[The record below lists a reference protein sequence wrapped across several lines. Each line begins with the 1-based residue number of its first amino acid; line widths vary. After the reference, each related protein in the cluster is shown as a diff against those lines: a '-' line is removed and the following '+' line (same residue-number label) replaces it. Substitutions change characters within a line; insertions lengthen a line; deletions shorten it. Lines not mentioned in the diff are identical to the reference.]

1 MEFFIAREITKIH
14 ETYIRDKVEN
24 MKLYLQENTK
34 GELTLLI
41 DNYYTKYSKN
51 NPVDIT
57 REIKLL
63 IDKMKSKDI
72 SEYLG
77 NKYKLN
83 KKIIYKKIIEIK
95 NE

>member
-1 MEFFIAREITKIH
+1 
-14 ETYIRDKVEN
+14 
-24 MKLYLQENTK
+24 
-34 GELTLLI
+34 
-41 DNYYTKYSKN
+41 
-51 NPVDIT
+51 
-57 REIKLL
+57 
-63 IDKMKSKDI
+63 MKSKDI